1 MNDAEAYLPLT
12 STVFEVL
19 LALADGERHG
29 YAILLE
35 IGERTGTPIL
45 PGTLYRALHRLLRDE
60 LVAERADGAAADAER
75 RRFYR
80 LTPFGRRVAAAE
92 ARRLAEQVT
101 VARRRR
107 LLGQPRG

>member
-1 MNDAEAYLPLT
+1 MTDADAFLPLT

-35 IGERTGTPIL
+35 IGERTGRQML
-45 PGTLYRALHRLLRDE
+45 PGTLYRALHRLLGE
-60 LVAERADGAAADAER
+60 QLVIERADGGTDDER
-75 RRFYR
+75 RRVYR
-80 LTPFGRRVAAAE
+80 LTSLGRRVAEAE
-92 ARRLAEQVT
+92 SRRLAEQVD

-107 LLGQPRG
+107 LLRQPRG